1 MNPQPVRTVLRDA
14 IARVAPD
21 VVDEVDSIDA
31 DVDLFEEFDLDS
43 MDRLAVME
51 AIATSTGVD
60 IPESAYARLTTI
72 DAISQHLAAAPS

>member
-21 VVDEVDSIDA
+21 VVDEVDSLDA
-31 DVDLFEEFDLDS
+31 DIDLFEEFDLDS

-51 AIATSTGVD
+51 AIAASTGVE

-72 DAISQHLAAAPS
+72 DAIAQHLAAAPS